1 MLEMAEDLKEFTNR
15 YVILKGYDNEDQ
27 MGMIVFDKQK
37 STVEIVYNDKVDYI
51 SHGTGDVFASSFVGS
66 VMIGK
71 SPIQSAKIAGEFT
84 KKALEKTI
92 GDETHWYG
100 VKFEQAIP
108 ELYDL
113 LKSI

>member
-1 MLEMAEDLKEFTNR
+1 MAEDLKEFTNR
-15 YVILKGYDNEDQ
+15 YVILKGYDNGDQ
-27 MGMIVFDKQK
+27 MGMIVFDKQE

-71 SPIQSAKIAGEFT
+71 SPVQSAKIAGEFT

-92 GDETHWYG
+92 GDENHWYG